1 MVPRTRTLA
10 NSAPAAWHD
19 WHGAISSC
27 VDHGHVSRNSPWFR
41 SGNQEI
47 REFLLTSF
55 QSENPRIQWF
65 QSEKFTMKSSWNPRY
80 FPRAIPVVLMMS
92 WTICRNLSGS
102 ASAPAGRIDG
112 ISWEYHG
119 DIMGILWGDQGNFNI
134 IQNSYIPISIY
145 IYIHILTYIH
155 IYILFGISW
164 ISIEMIKLP
173 SNHRIYQNW
182 GYAINHQIIGVCPK
196 IWGDFYPNNIWGMP
210 NNYSLLYYI
219 IFTKIRNGK
228 PRFYPRCYNVQFD
241 RSRTVSPNA
250 VRLRCAYLRATK
262 SLADYC

>member
-27 VDHGHVSRNSPWFR
+27 VDHGHVSRNSLWFR

-155 IYILFGISW
+155 IYIYVWNL
-164 ISIEMIKLP
+164 MDKYRNDKAAIKPSHLP
-173 SNHRIYQNW
+173 KLGLCHKS
-182 GYAINHQIIGVCPK
+182 
-196 IWGDFYPNNIWGMP
+196 PNN
-210 NNYSLLYYI
+210 
-219 IFTKIRNGK
+219 R
-228 PRFYPRCYNVQFD
+228 
-241 RSRTVSPNA
+241 
-250 VRLRCAYLRATK
+250 RLPKNMRWFL
-262 SLADYC
+262 SQ